1 MFGRS
6 TKASSKASLST
17 STHKRGLIPS
27 VIASGMHVLGN
38 VVSDGVLDIDGNIDG
53 NVRGRQVSVR
63 PNGCIRGDVTAESVD
78 VYGTI
83 EGVIKAQVVNLYAT
97 AHVVGTIMHEALTIE
112 DGAFVDGKFK
122 RTDRVF
128 VDDDSNEIKRL
139 AAPNLDT
146 GFNDNDDLTSEVEIK
161 ILENLRLIR

>member
-6 TKASSKASLST
+6 TKANKASGGSGNN
-17 STHKRGLIPS
+17 KRGMIPS
-27 VIASGMHVLGN
+27 VVASGMHVLGN

-53 NVRGRQVSVR
+53 NVRGHQVSVR
-63 PNGCIRGDVTAESVD
+63 PNGCIRGDVTAEVVD

-83 EGVIKAQVVNLYAT
+83 EGVIKAQTVNLYAS

-128 VDDDSNEIKRL
+128 VDDEGGELKRL
-139 AAPNLDT
+139 AAPTLDT
-146 GFNDNDDLTSEVEIK
+146 GFNDNDEPTSDVEIK

>member
-6 TKASSKASLST
+6 TKANKSSSHSGN
-17 STHKRGLIPS
+17 SRRGLIPS
-27 VIASGMHVLGN
+27 VIASGTHVLGT
-38 VVSDGVLDIDGNIDG
+38 VVSDGALDIDGNIDG
-53 NVRGRQVSVR
+53 NVRGRHVSIR
-63 PNGCIRGDVTAESVD
+63 PNGCIRGDVTADVVD

-83 EGVIKAQVVNLYAT
+83 EGIVKAQTVNLYAS

-128 VDDDSNEIKRL
+128 VDDENNEIKRL
-139 AAPNLDT
+139 AAPVLDT
-146 GFNDNDDLTSEVEIK
+146 GFNDNDEPVSEAEIK